1 MNRFHVSGRAA
12 AGPAAAL
19 AMAGLLVAGC
29 SSSSPTSSSGSGS
42 GGSQGS
48 TSSNT
53 GPGSGQSSGGGQG
66 STTGVGSLLFPVA
79 VGEKWVYADHLGALG
94 SSTTVNTVK
103 SVKPVSGGNLV
114 TLTNAAHIAG
124 VPSKPTTVTYLFYS
138 DGSISVPFSQ
148 TGGGKVT
155 IRSGSI
161 VWPPAS
167 AIASGQSHTST
178 LSVSVNS
185 GGRVIN
191 EKVHVTVKGGGTQTV
206 TVPAGTYHATI
217 VDQTMAESIVG
228 HRVTIKVR
236 TWLAPG
242 VGPVKSEVTGI
253 GAAAAGTGPL
263 VVEELKSLTK

>member
-1 MNRFHVSGRAA
+1 MRRHVSGRAS

-19 AMAGLLVAGC
+19 AMAGLLIAGC
-29 SSSSPTSSSGSGS
+29 SASSPTSSSGSGS
-42 GGSQGS
+42 GGSQGG
-48 TSSNT
+48 TAPAASS
-53 GPGSGQSSGGGQG
+53 GSGQGSG
-66 STTGVGSLLFPVA
+66 SATGVGSLLFPVA

-103 SVKPVSGGNLV
+103 AVKPVSGGNLV

-124 VPSKPTTVTYLFYS
+124 VPSKPTTVTYMFYS
-138 DGSISVPFSQ
+138 DGSIGVPFTQLS
-148 TGGGKVT
+148 GSKVT

-178 LSVSVNS
+178 LSISVNS
-185 GGRVIN
+185 GGRVIS

-228 HRVTIKVR
+228 HRVTIEVR

-253 GAAAAGTGPL
+253 GPSSPGTGPL
-263 VVEELKSLTK
+263 VVEELKSFTK